1 MLRRSFKVADDIV
14 HAFQVLR
21 GEDDVV
27 GFQLEMQGKCLV
39 LKRILRKVHD
49 DSQDFNFLRQV
60 LISTD
65 ASIVVFRK
73 TFATPCWSLLCWL
86 PDPCSVRDKMIF
98 SSSRDDVKNTFGKEY
113 FIDGSDYT
121 ASSEIDLD
129 FHTYNLFCSH
139 RSGPKDSEFRSAEE
153 VLSSV
158 EGMSFAKRNSATE
171 SLAVGVL
178 PFEINEDL
186 LMSLRQ
192 FKSTA
197 CMMIEMKLDGERM
210 VISRTESIFNWGN
223 YHEVM
228 ARLPRV
234 EARFILFRV
243 GTNCNEVPNSC
254 KSHIYFILYCPECC
268 PVDIKMTVSSLK
280 ATLFRLVNEQGIHV
294 NESVEI
300 CLYEDVFSFLLYV
313 EQCENNLTTCTSFSS
328 VGSALL
334 VHSRPMRP
342 GRKSKTS
349 RKKFSNTITK
359 S

>member
-1 MLRRSFKVADDIV
+1 MSRRNFKVADDIV

-21 GEDDVV
+21 GEDDVR
-27 GFQLEMQGKCLV
+27 GFQLEIHGKCLV

-49 DSQDFNFLRQV
+49 DSQDFNFLRKV
-60 LISTD
+60 LIRTE

-73 TFATPCWSLLCWL
+73 AFGTPCWSLLCWL
-86 PDPCSVRDKMIF
+86 PGPCSVRDKMIY
-98 SSSRDDVKNTFGKEY
+98 SSSRDDVKNIFGKEY
-113 FIDGSDYT
+113 FVDGSDYT
-121 ASSEIDLD
+121 ANSEIDID
-129 FHTYNLFCSH
+129 FHTYNLSCSD
-139 RSGPKDSEFRSAEE
+139 RSAPKDSEFRSAEE
-153 VLSSV
+153 ILSSD
-158 EGMSFAKRNSATE
+158 EKMSSVKRNSVTE

-178 PFEINEDL
+178 PLVINEEL

-192 FKSTA
+192 FKNTA

-210 VISRTESIFNWGN
+210 IISRTESIFNWGN

-228 ARLPRV
+228 SRLPRV

-243 GTNCNEVPNSC
+243 GTNCNEAPNSY

-268 PVDIKMTVSSLK
+268 PVDIKMTMSSLK
-280 ATLFRLVNEQGIHV
+280 ATLFRLVNGLGIHV
-294 NESVEI
+294 TESVEI

-313 EQCENNLTTCTSFSS
+313 EQCENNLVSCTSFSS